1 MFAIFGR
8 LTHDEEMPRI
18 EELRHR
24 MAIMILRVRLWLAAV
39 GSRRRGRR
47 AGGRVRGRASRARRP
62 VPARRPVAAFLFPIA
77 LVMATVTIVL
87 VARFGGTPR
96 CTSATTVAAGKT
108 HTRRVSQKPK
118 ACPVVVSPMFT
129 AGR

>member
-39 GSRRRGRR
+39 GTRRRSRRRGRL
-47 AGGRVRGRASRARRP
+47 GRVRGRMAARRP
-62 VPARRPVAAFLFPIA
+62 MTALLFPVALI
-77 LVMATVTIVL
+77 MATATIVL

-96 CTSATTVAAGKT
+96 CASATTVTAGKA
-108 HTRRVSQKPK
+108 HTRKVTQKPRS
-118 ACPVVVSPMFT
+118 CPVVVNPLFT